1 MPRKSRIPA
10 FFARTAKRP
19 ESPPRLGDFCYFH
32 YFQNYDSWLFLPTP
46 ETSITGGNHW
56 FPQIPPKLPPDP
68 PPSRKLTYESHFAK
82 SSESATQES
91 PRAFLPHWEY
101 VLRCT
106 DEHTDKRGE
115 SADRSF
121 LGGIPMIMTPRIIPT
136 PRGSP
141 PGPPLAGTGGG
152 ASCLKNIVFSPPG
165 SAASPVLRQR
175 KMADRKVR
183 VPPCF
188 GILGG

>member
-1 MPRKSRIPA
+1 MLLSLFSKLRFLA
-10 FFARTAKRP
+10 F
-19 ESPPRLGDFCYFH
+19 
-32 YFQNYDSWLFLPTP
+32 PTHP
-46 ETSITGGNHW
+46 GNVDHRGE
-56 FPQIPPKLPPDP
+56 PLVPPDSP
-68 PPSRKLTYESHFAK
+68 KTASRSPPSRKLTYESHFAK

-121 LGGIPMIMTPRIIPT
+121 LGGIPMMMTPRIIPT

-152 ASCLKNIVFSPPG
+152 ASCLKNIVFSPPR
-165 SAASPVLRQR
+165 SATSPVLRQR
-175 KMADRKVR
+175 KMAGRKVR